1 MAGAVLGKLNGMV
14 GIQNQY
20 ILYYKYHTIGERT
33 YSNNNDI
40 IVDNLLSYIFII
52 CRYCLVK
59 FLKMAYE
66 KGNMDGMSDVLYKN
80 IPFCSYVDS
89 YQ

>member
-1 MAGAVLGKLNGMV
+1 MAGVVLGKLNGMV

-20 ILYYKYHTIGERT
+20 ILYYKYHTIGEGT
-33 YSNNNDI
+33 CSNNKDI

-59 FLKMAYE
+59 FLK
-66 KGNMDGMSDVLYKN
+66 KNGMGEGKYGWNV
-80 IPFCSYVDS
+80 
-89 YQ
+89 